1 MQYSVVQYSVVQCR
15 TLNCN
20 AVQLHILVQCSA
32 GQCKAMLQEEGMQE
46 ARSVLR
52 LGSELGV
59 RGPRRVFQIE
69 VGQHITGEVII
80 LLL

>member
-1 MQYSVVQYSVVQCR
+1 MEFSVVQC
-15 TLNCN
+15 N
-20 AVQLHILVQCSA
+20 AIQFSSLQCSAVHCSAVQCSA
-32 GQCKAMLQEEGMQE
+32 MLQVEGMLE

-69 VGQHITGEVII
+69 VKHDITGELT
-80 LLL
+80 LLPL